1 MQNWIYRESRT
12 ARRVSFISEVECSGE
27 EVGCFTTRMNDLS
40 ATGAFIDSMSG
51 FAAGTRMTLRF
62 RVGETLIEAAGEV
75 RYSLRNAGMGV
86 RFLDLR
92 PEYRE
97 AIACL
102 VEGKPLPAAGA
113 LDSPGE
119 ADEDQTV
126 LTGSFAALS
135 FFDVIHIIDNNR
147 LTGAMTVNLPAAAG
161 EIYFREGLITGA
173 ASHDA
178 SGPAALNNFIGAT
191 TGTFEFRQSAAGY
204 PRNIESANNTSLML
218 ELLADRE
225 DTPVCSSKPCIR

>member
-1 MQNWIYRESRT
+1 MQNWIYKESRT
-12 ARRVSFISEVECSGE
+12 AQRVSFIGEVECSGE

-62 RVGETLIEAAGEV
+62 RIGETMIEAAGEV

-97 AIACL
+97 IIDCL
-102 VEGKPLPAAGA
+102 VEGKPLPAT
-113 LDSPGE
+113 DVIDE
-119 ADEDQTV
+119 AEEDQTV

-135 FFDVIHIIDNNR
+135 FFDVIHILDNNR
-147 LTGAMTVNLPAAAG
+147 LTGAMTISLPAAMG
-161 EIYFREGLITGA
+161 EIYFREGLIVGA
-173 ASHDA
+173 HSEDV

-191 TGTFEFRQSAAGY
+191 TGTFEFRQSAFRY
-204 PRNIESANNTSLML
+204 PHNIQSANNTSLML

-225 DTPVCSSKPCIR
+225 PAVERKK